1 MSGDGFWLTQHAKVM
16 PPLDA
21 KVQAFWLSDHP
32 LPINSASPS
41 APPSW
46 SKLASLHEWET
57 KALSLAAPGRDVRI
71 LLPCN
76 SEKQL
81 DKTCISSCLG
91 EADDSRFL
99 YAFSGP
105 LRGWANAYFWGKDL
119 SPISAVLGK
128 R

>member
-46 SKLASLHEWET
+46 SKLVSLHEWET
-57 KALSLAAPGRDVRI
+57 KALSLAAPGGMSAFCFHVI
-71 LLPCN
+71 L
-76 SEKQL
+76 K
-81 DKTCISSCLG
+81 SSLIKH
-91 EADDSRFL
+91 
-99 YAFSGP
+99 AFQ
-105 LRGWANAYFWGKDL
+105 
-119 SPISAVLGK
+119 AV
-128 R
+128 